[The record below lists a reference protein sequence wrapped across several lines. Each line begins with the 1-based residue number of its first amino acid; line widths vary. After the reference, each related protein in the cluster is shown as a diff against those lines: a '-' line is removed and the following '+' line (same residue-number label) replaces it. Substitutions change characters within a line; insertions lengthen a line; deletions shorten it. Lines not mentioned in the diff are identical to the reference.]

1 MLLGFEIFF
10 LDLNDNHFSV
20 YCAHTHSKHKDMLL
34 TLEAVSYCVITSFIN
49 LHTACMHTVD
59 TKSYTVS
66 CQLWKLSTL
75 EAVNYCVIT
84 SFINLHTACMH
95 TIDTK
100 LYCKLL
106 TLEAVN
112 SVAVNSTITFG
123 LCVFNLI

>member
-49 LHTACMHTVD
+49 LHTACMHT
-59 TKSYTVS
+59 
-66 CQLWKLSTL
+66 
-75 EAVNYCVIT
+75 
-84 SFINLHTACMH
+84 
-95 TIDTK
+95 IDTK